1 MQQHSAF
8 AAVALAKRNALK
20 VCHSKVCHSCIAAH
34 GATRLRNFPGIPG
47 MNTSMKEKQFM
58 LKE

>member
-8 AAVALAKRNALK
+8 AAVALAKDNAL
-20 VCHSKVCHSCIAAH
+20 KVCHSCIAAH